1 MNIRQGAATMPKV
14 LLVEDEE
21 AIAQTLIYALETE
34 GLTTVWTRLGQEA
47 LKTLA
52 TGEIDVMIL
61 DVGLPDI
68 NGFDL
73 CQTIRRQS
81 ELPILFLTARHGEID
96 KVLGLELGGDDYV
109 TKPFSP
115 REVVAR
121 IKRILK
127 RAGSGDSSGSRNFP
141 KLEVNVE
148 HGTATFHGV
157 SLRLTRYEL
166 LLLGVLRSQ
175 PGRIFSRAV
184 LMDAIWTDALDT
196 DDRTVDTH
204 IKTLRAKLRAVK
216 PESEVIQ
223 THRGLGYSLHLES

>member
-1 MNIRQGAATMPKV
+1 MPKV
-14 LLVEDEE
+14 LLVEDED

-34 GLTTVWTRLGQEA
+34 GLTTVWTRLGQDA
-47 LKTLA
+47 MKTLQA
-52 TGEIDVMIL
+52 GDIDVMIL

-73 CQTIRRQS
+73 CREIRRQS

-127 RAGSGDSSGSRNFP
+127 RAGSSGLPEKKKSMAI
-141 KLEVNVE
+141 EVNVD
-148 HGTATFHGV
+148 HGSATFHGV
-157 SLRLTRYEL
+157 PLRLTRYEL

-184 LMDAIWTDALDT
+184 LMDAIWTDALET
-196 DDRTVDTH
+196 DERTVDTH
-204 IKTLRAKLRAVK
+204 IKTLRAKLRAIK
-216 PESEVIQ
+216 PGSDLIQ
-223 THRGLGYSLHLES
+223 THRGLGYSLQLES

>member
-1 MNIRQGAATMPKV
+1 MPKV
-14 LLVEDEE
+14 LLVEDED
-21 AIAQTLIYALETE
+21 AIAQTLIYALESE
-34 GLTTVWTRLGQEA
+34 GLTTVWKRLGQDA
-47 LKTLA
+47 LKELA
-52 TGEIDVMIL
+52 AGDTDVMIL

-73 CQTIRRQS
+73 CREIRRKS

-121 IKRILK
+121 IKRMLK
-127 RAGSGDSSGSRNFP
+127 RAGSSPFEKNNPSI
-141 KLEVNVE
+141 LEVNVD
-148 HGTATFHGV
+148 HGTAMFHGV
-157 SLRLTRYEL
+157 ALKLTRYEL

-216 PESEVIQ
+216 PDSDVIQ
-223 THRGLGYSLHLES
+223 THRGLGYSLQLES

>member
-1 MNIRQGAATMPKV
+1 MTLDQGAVAMPKV

-52 TGEIDVMIL
+52 AGDIDVMIL
-61 DVGLPDI
+61 DVGLPDM

-73 CQTIRRQS
+73 CRDIRRQS

-127 RAGSGDSSGSRNFP
+127 RAGSGVPTEKKTLTS
-141 KLEVNVE
+141 LEVNVD

-157 SLRLTRYEL
+157 PLRLTRYEL

-196 DDRTVDTH
+196 DERTVDTH

-216 PESEVIQ
+216 PDSDLIQ
-223 THRGLGYSLHLES
+223 THRGLGYSLQLES

>member
-1 MNIRQGAATMPKV
+1 MPKV
-14 LLVEDEE
+14 LLVEDED

-34 GLTTVWTRLGQEA
+34 GFQVIWKRLGHDA
-47 LKTLA
+47 LKELA
-52 TGEIDVMIL
+52 AGDVDVMIL

-73 CQTIRRQS
+73 CREIRRS
-81 ELPILFLTARHGEID
+81 SDLPILFLTARQSEID
-96 KVLGLELGGDDYV
+96 KILGLELGGDDYV

-127 RAGSGDSSGSRNFP
+127 RAGSVPAEKKNPSV
-141 KLEVNVE
+141 LEVNVE
-148 HGTATFHGV
+148 HGTASFHGIA
-157 SLRLTRYEL
+157 LKLTRYEL

-204 IKTLRAKLRAVK
+204 IKTLRAKLRAIR
-216 PESEVIQ
+216 PESDVIQ
-223 THRGLGYSLHLES
+223 THRGLGYSLQLES

>member
-1 MNIRQGAATMPKV
+1 MPKV
-14 LLVEDEE
+14 LLVEDED
-21 AIAQTLIYALETE
+21 AIAQTLIYALESE
-34 GLTTVWTRLGQEA
+34 GLTTVWKRLGQDA
-47 LKTLA
+47 LKELA
-52 TGEIDVMIL
+52 AGDTDVMIL

-73 CQTIRRQS
+73 CREIRRKS

-115 REVVAR
+115 REIVAR
-121 IKRILK
+121 IKRMLK
-127 RAGSGDSSGSRNFP
+127 RAGSGPFEKKNPSV
-141 KLEVNVE
+141 LEVNVD
-148 HGTATFHGV
+148 HGTAMFHGV
-157 SLRLTRYEL
+157 ALKLTRYEL

-216 PESEVIQ
+216 PDSDVIQ
-223 THRGLGYSLHLES
+223 THRGLGYSLQLES

>member
-1 MNIRQGAATMPKV
+1 MPKV
-14 LLVEDEE
+14 LLVEDED

-34 GLTTVWTRLGQEA
+34 GFQAVWKRLGQEA
-47 LKTLA
+47 LEELA
-52 TGEIDVMIL
+52 AGDVDVMIL
-61 DVGLPDI
+61 DVGLPDM

-73 CQTIRRQS
+73 CREIRRQS
-81 ELPILFLTARHGEID
+81 ELPILFLTARQSEID
-96 KVLGLELGGDDYV
+96 KILGLELGGDDYV

-127 RAGSGDSSGSRNFP
+127 RAGSVPAEKKNSSV
-141 KLEVNVE
+141 LEVNVE
-148 HGTATFHGV
+148 HGTASFHGV
-157 SLRLTRYEL
+157 ALKLTRYEL
-166 LLLGVLRSQ
+166 LLLGVLRSK

-204 IKTLRAKLRAVK
+204 IKTLRAKLRAIR
-216 PESEVIQ
+216 PESDVIQ
-223 THRGLGYSLHLES
+223 THRGLGYSLQLES

>member
-1 MNIRQGAATMPKV
+1 MPKV

-47 LKTLA
+47 MNTLA
-52 TGEIDVMIL
+52 SGNIDVMIL

-73 CQTIRRQS
+73 CRDIRRQS

-127 RAGSGDSSGSRNFP
+127 RAGTAGSSERKTSP
-141 KLEVNVE
+141 SLEVNVD

-157 SLRLTRYEL
+157 PLRLTRYEL

-196 DDRTVDTH
+196 DERTVDTH

-223 THRGLGYSLHLES
+223 THRGLGYSLQLES

>member
-1 MNIRQGAATMPKV
+1 MPKV

-34 GLTTVWTRLGQEA
+34 GLSTVWVRLGQEA
-47 LKTLA
+47 MKILVS
-52 TGEIDVMIL
+52 GDIDVMIL

-68 NGFDL
+68 NGFEL
-73 CQTIRRQS
+73 CRNIRLQS

-127 RAGSGDSSGSRNFP
+127 RSGSKVSSASRNP
-141 KLEVNVE
+141 AVLEVNVE

-196 DDRTVDTH
+196 DERTVDTH
-204 IKTLRAKLRAVK
+204 IKTLRAKLRTVK
-216 PESEVIQ
+216 PESDVIQ
-223 THRGLGYSLHLES
+223 THRGLGYSLQLES

>member
-1 MNIRQGAATMPKV
+1 MPKV
-14 LLVEDEE
+14 LLVEDED

-47 LKTLA
+47 MKILA
-52 TGEIDVMIL
+52 SGNIDVMIL

-68 NGFDL
+68 NGFEL
-73 CQTIRRQS
+73 CRDIRRES
-81 ELPILFLTARHGEID
+81 EVPLLFLTARHGEID

-127 RAGSGDSSGSRNFP
+127 RTGKGAAQEKKTASS
-141 KLEVNVE
+141 LEVNVE
-148 HGTATFHGV
+148 HGTASFHGV
-157 SLRLTRYEL
+157 PLRLTRYEL

-196 DDRTVDTH
+196 DERTVDTH
-204 IKTLRAKLRAVK
+204 IKTLRAKLRAAH

-223 THRGLGYSLHLES
+223 THRGLGYSLQLES

>member
-1 MNIRQGAATMPKV
+1 MKGGWFMPKV

-34 GLTTVWTRLGQEA
+34 GLSTVWVRLGQEA
-47 LKTLA
+47 MKMLA
-52 TGEIDVMIL
+52 SGDIDVMIL

-68 NGFDL
+68 NGFEL
-73 CQTIRRQS
+73 CRNIRLQS

-127 RAGSGDSSGSRNFP
+127 RSGPQVSSASRNP
-141 KLEVNVE
+141 AALEVNVD

-196 DDRTVDTH
+196 DERTVDTH
-204 IKTLRAKLRAVK
+204 IKTLRAKLRTVK
-216 PESEVIQ
+216 PESDVIQ
-223 THRGLGYSLHLES
+223 THRGLGYSLQLES

>member
-1 MNIRQGAATMPKV
+1 MPKV
-14 LLVEDEE
+14 LLVEDED
-21 AIAQTLIYALETE
+21 AIAQTLIYALESE
-34 GLTTVWTRLGQEA
+34 GLTTVWKRLGQDA
-47 LKTLA
+47 LKELA
-52 TGEIDVMIL
+52 AGDTDVMIL

-73 CQTIRRQS
+73 CREIRRQS

-96 KVLGLELGGDDYV
+96 KVLGLGLGGDDYV

-115 REVVAR
+115 REIVAR

-127 RAGSGDSSGSRNFP
+127 RAGSSPFEKKNPSV
-141 KLEVNVE
+141 LEVNVD

-157 SLRLTRYEL
+157 ALKLTRYEL

-204 IKTLRAKLRAVK
+204 IKTLRAKLRAAK
-216 PESEVIQ
+216 PDSDVIQ
-223 THRGLGYSLHLES
+223 THRGLGYSLQLES

>member
-1 MNIRQGAATMPKV
+1 MPKV
-14 LLVEDEE
+14 LLVEDED

-34 GLTTVWTRLGQEA
+34 GFQAVWKRLGQEA
-47 LKTLA
+47 LQEVA
-52 TGEIDVMIL
+52 AGDVAVMIL
-61 DVGLPDI
+61 DVGLPDM

-73 CQTIRRQS
+73 CREIRRSS
-81 ELPILFLTARHGEID
+81 ELPILFLTARQSEID

-127 RAGSGDSSGSRNFP
+127 RVGSGSVDKKSPSV
-141 KLEVNVE
+141 LEVNVE
-148 HGTATFHGV
+148 HGTASFHGV
-157 SLRLTRYEL
+157 ALKLTRYEL

-204 IKTLRAKLRAVK
+204 IKTLRAKLRAVR
-216 PESEVIQ
+216 PDSDVIQ
-223 THRGLGYSLHLES
+223 THRGLGYSLQLES

>member
-1 MNIRQGAATMPKV
+1 MPKV

-34 GLTTVWTRLGQEA
+34 GLTPVWTRLGQEA
-47 LKTLA
+47 MKLLSA
-52 TGEIDVMIL
+52 GDIAVMIL
-61 DVGLPDI
+61 DVGLPDG

-73 CQTIRRQS
+73 CREIRRHS

-127 RAGSGDSSGSRNFP
+127 RAGSPVSAERKNPGP
-141 KLEVNVE
+141 LEVNVE

-196 DDRTVDTH
+196 DERTVDTH

-216 PESEVIQ
+216 PESDVIQ
-223 THRGLGYSLHLES
+223 THRGLGYSLQLES

>member
-1 MNIRQGAATMPKV
+1 MPKV

-34 GLTTVWTRLGQEA
+34 GFTTVWANLGRDA
-47 LKTLA
+47 MKTVESGA
-52 TGEIDVMIL
+52 IDLIIL

-73 CQTIRRQS
+73 CRDIRRQS
-81 ELPILFLTARHGEID
+81 ELPILFLTSRHGEID

-121 IKRILK
+121 IKSILK
-127 RAGSGDSSGSRNFP
+127 RAGP
-141 KLEVNVE
+141 KATPETKNSTVLEVNVD

-157 SLRLTRYEL
+157 ALRLTRYEL
-166 LLLGVLRSQ
+166 LLLNVLRSQ
-175 PGRIFSRAV
+175 PGRIFSRPL
-184 LMDAIWTDALDT
+184 LMDAVWTDALDT

-204 IKTLRAKLRAVK
+204 IKTLRGKLRAVK
-216 PESEVIQ
+216 PECDVIQ
-223 THRGLGYSLHLES
+223 THRGLGYSLQLES

>member
-1 MNIRQGAATMPKV
+1 MPKV
-14 LLVEDEE
+14 LLVEDEN
-21 AIAQTLIYALETE
+21 AIAQTLIYALESE
-34 GLTTVWTRLGQEA
+34 GLTTVWKRLGQDA
-47 LKTLA
+47 LKELA
-52 TGEIDVMIL
+52 AGHTDVMIL

-73 CQTIRRQS
+73 CREIRRQS
-81 ELPILFLTARHGEID
+81 EVPILFLTARHGEID

-115 REVVAR
+115 REIVAR
-121 IKRILK
+121 IKRMLK
-127 RAGSGDSSGSRNFP
+127 RAGSSPFEKKNISV
-141 KLEVNVE
+141 LEVNVE

-157 SLRLTRYEL
+157 ALKLTRYEL

-216 PESEVIQ
+216 ADSEVIQ
-223 THRGLGYSLHLES
+223 THRGLGYSLQLES

>member
-1 MNIRQGAATMPKV
+1 MPKV
-14 LLVEDEE
+14 LLVEDED
-21 AIAQTLIYALETE
+21 AIAQTLIYALESE
-34 GLTTVWTRLGQEA
+34 GLTTVWKRLGQDA
-47 LKTLA
+47 LKELA
-52 TGEIDVMIL
+52 AGDTDVMIL

-73 CQTIRRQS
+73 CREIRRQS

-115 REVVAR
+115 REIVAR

-127 RAGSGDSSGSRNFP
+127 RAGSSPFEKKNISV
-141 KLEVNVE
+141 LEVNVE

-157 SLRLTRYEL
+157 ALKLTRYEL

-216 PESEVIQ
+216 ADSDVIQ
-223 THRGLGYSLHLES
+223 THRGLGYSLQLES

>member
-1 MNIRQGAATMPKV
+1 MPKV

-34 GLTTVWTRLGQEA
+34 GLTPVWTRLGQEA
-47 LKTLA
+47 MKILSA
-52 TGEIDVMIL
+52 GDIAVMIL
-61 DVGLPDI
+61 DVGLPDG

-73 CQTIRRQS
+73 CREIRRHS
-81 ELPILFLTARHGEID
+81 ELPILFLTARHSEID

-127 RAGSGDSSGSRNFP
+127 RAGSPVSAERKNPGP
-141 KLEVNVE
+141 LEVNVE

-196 DDRTVDTH
+196 DERTVDTH

-216 PESEVIQ
+216 PESDVIQ
-223 THRGLGYSLHLES
+223 THRGLGYSLQLES